1 MCASTE
7 SAMHRCKQQISS
19 RHRVRSR
26 SNVEI
31 VGRPRR
37 WPADRDIT
45 SVADWD
51 QIEPAVIIEAAGSRR
66 GAVFAELFELET
78 INDGITVQVKHRS
91 IQAIRMNAVMSYGV
105 RSREQI
111 GRSRE
116 GAAKAVL
123 RHALA

>member
-1 MCASTE
+1 
-7 SAMHRCKQQISS
+7 MHRCKQQILS
-19 RHRVRSR
+19 RRRVRSR

-45 SVADWD
+45 SVSDWD

-66 GAVFAELFELET
+66 RAVFAELFELET
-78 INDGITVQVKHRS
+78 INDGIAVQLMHRS
-91 IQAIRMNAVMSYGV
+91 IQAIRMSAVMSHGV
-105 RSREQI
+105 RSRAQI

-116 GAAKAVL
+116 GAAKAGL
-123 RHALA
+123 RHG

>member
-1 MCASTE
+1 M
-7 SAMHRCKQQISS
+7 RRRKQQISS
-19 RHRVRSR
+19 RCRVRSR

-45 SVADWD
+45 SVSDWD

-66 GAVFAELFELET
+66 RAVFAELFELET
-78 INDGITVQVKHRS
+78 INDGITVQVMHRS
-91 IQAIRMNAVMSYGV
+91 IQAIRMSAVMSHGV
-105 RSREQI
+105 RSRAQI

-116 GAAKAVL
+116 GAAKAGL
-123 RHALA
+123 RHG